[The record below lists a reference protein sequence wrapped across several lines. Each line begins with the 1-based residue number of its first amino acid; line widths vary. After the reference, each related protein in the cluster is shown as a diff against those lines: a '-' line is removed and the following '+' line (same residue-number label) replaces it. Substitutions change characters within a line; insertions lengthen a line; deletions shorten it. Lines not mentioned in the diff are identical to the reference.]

1 MALPTPS
8 GFDVALVS
16 LATVECQDHLAEGSI
31 DFGTNNT
38 TLATWGG
45 VVSTAGSKTATGT
58 WDIVLDETSGSPY
71 ITAETE
77 YFAQTAGGIA
87 AVVEPKGTGTG
98 NRRYAFNNVI
108 TNMQI
113 GGAGGDVQRGVFPW
127 ILSGAITA
135 TTQS

>member
-8 GFDVALVS
+8 GFDVAVVTLGGVAS
-16 LATVECQDHLAEGSI
+16 EDHMAEGTI

-38 TLATWGG
+38 TLTTWGG
-45 VVSTAGSKTATGT
+45 VVSVAGSKTATGT
-58 WDIVLDETSGSPY
+58 WSLVLDETSGSPY
-71 ITAETE
+71 MTAEAE

-87 AVVEPKGTGTG
+87 AVVEPKGTATG
-98 NRRYAFNNVI
+98 NRRYSFNNVI

-127 ILSGAITA
+127 ILSGAITP